1 MSSVIIL
8 ENTLSIADNPLVG
21 NLTCES
27 VTAR

>member
-21 NLTCES
+21 NLTCEY
-27 VTAR
+27 RP